1 MTGSVF
7 VELRFWIAVVAS
19 FVVPLCLYLSLRKRR
34 AISSGSV
41 FWLGLTLVV
50 IAAAD
55 VSMLHGLQAAASKSP
70 SHFDNFFDSELAIG
84 LYLIPALF
92 GGIGIDLVSSVFRR
106 HLEAAEHRYKS
117 DKHESR

>member
-7 VELRFWIAVVAS
+7 VELRFWVAVIVS

-34 AISSGSV
+34 AISPASV
-41 FWLGLTLVV
+41 FWLGVTLIV

-55 VSMLHGLQAAASKSP
+55 VCMLHGLQMATSKST
-70 SHFDNFFDSELAIG
+70 SRFDNFFDSELAVG
-84 LYLIPALF
+84 FYLIPALF

-117 DKHESR
+117 DKKTR